1 MEIIEHTITTDVLVV
16 GAGFAGCFAAIRARE
31 LGAEVLMVEQG
42 KSGFSGFS
50 AIGTHMT
57 RVVLPEDDYDL
68 ALKSTVLQCDFMVDQ
83 EYAEGVIAES
93 YDRLKQCLELGSN
106 FLRGPTGEVEWGFAT
121 TPNHFYQQRF
131 AVWLPWQ
138 SYKHVTNA
146 KNGAIHLGA
155 KVMDRVVVSDLITSD
170 GKVRGAIGF
179 NKRNG
184 DFCVFKARAVVL
196 ATGTAQISSGEMMAN
211 TQVLTGDGTG
221 MALRAGAELRGME
234 FGKCEV
240 GFETKLFD
248 KMVGMIGSADLGAL
262 VRVESTKKIN
272 TTKIVNAK
280 GEEFLENYERT
291 YRRPDRTYGGPPWDR
306 FIPAYWK
313 EYREGRGPCFIKG
326 SGGPTI
332 FEGEICMVG
341 QALSMAGGIR
351 IDPYGVCSVPG
362 LFAAGVAS
370 DMCCAPSQSIP
381 ANILG
386 SQATGRRAGES
397 AAQYVKVQPDPVV
410 KEDEVKPLKADLY
423 GPLNRNQ
430 GFTESELRIRA
441 YKAHVFLDLR
451 NEENLNRGE
460 EEFKQLEG
468 DADSLKADDIQGL
481 AQCVKIRNLI
491 QDLRATALAARERK
505 ETRQQH
511 YRHDY
516 PLIDNK
522 DWLKWVIVSG
532 TGDEMQVRLEEIPFD
547 KWKYRPEP
555 EMVDPLEPRK
565 EG

>member
-1 MEIIEHTITTDVLVV
+1 LETKEHTITTDVLVI
-16 GAGFAGCFAAIRARE
+16 GSGFAGCFAAIRARE

-42 KSGFSGFS
+42 KSGFAGFS

-57 RVVLPEDDYDL
+57 RVVLPEDDFDL

-93 YDRLKQCLELGSN
+93 YDRLKQCLGLGSN
-106 FLRGPTGEVEWGFAT
+106 FLRGPTGEVEWGFTT

-155 KVMDRVVVSDLITSD
+155 KVLDRIVVTDLITLD
-170 GKVRGAIGF
+170 DKVVGAIGF
-179 NKRNG
+179 NKREG
-184 DFCVFKARAVVL
+184 DFYVFKARAVVI

-248 KMVGMIGSADLGAL
+248 KMVGMVGSADLCAA
-262 VRVESTKKIN
+262 VRIESTKKIN

-280 GEEFLENYERT
+280 GEEFLEKYERT
-291 YRRPDRTYGGPPWDR
+291 YQRPDRAYGGPPWDR

-313 EYREGRGPCFIKG
+313 EYREGRGPCFMKG
-326 SGGPTI
+326 SGGPSI

-351 IDPYGVCSVPG
+351 IDPYGACSVPG

-370 DMCCAPSQSIP
+370 DMCCATPHSIP

-397 AAQYVKVQPDPVV
+397 AGRYIKDQPDPVV
-410 KEDEVKPLKADLY
+410 DEDQVYQLKAKAY
-423 GPLNRNQ
+423 APLTREK
-430 GFTESELRIRA
+430 GIDEAELRIRMN
-441 YKAHVFLDLR
+441 KAHAYLDFR
-451 NEENLNRGE
+451 TEENLARAYDEFRGLE
-460 EEFKQLEG
+460 EEAGFLV
-468 DADSLKADDIQGL
+468 ANDIQEMTK
-481 AQCVKIRNLI
+481 CIKIVNML
-491 QDLRATALAARERK
+491 QDLQATALAARERK
-505 ETRQQH
+505 EIRLQH

-516 PLIDNK
+516 PFIDNK
-522 DWLKWVIVSG
+522 EWLKWVIITG
-532 TGDEMQVRLEEIPFD
+532 TGDQMKATLEDIPFD
-547 KWKYRPEP
+547 KWKHKPEP
-555 EMVDPLEPRK
+555 ERVDPLESRK
-565 EG
+565 EA